1 MLVTDPAL
9 GNLIPVL
16 TEQVLA
22 SLTLKYKL
30 MKKNQIYPPERK
42 RYLTPK
48 LLLSMKLTALLFLM
62 SILGVTAN
70 TYSQQSKFDM
80 HYTNVSIKDIISEIK
95 ARSDFQF
102 FYSNDDFD
110 VNQKVDV
117 QVTDASVEEVLDQLL
132 GSMDV
137 IYKIVDKSV
146 IISKNDMRWS
156 FDQRIQ
162 QQQTV
167 SGTVTDASGE
177 SLPGVTVVVK
187 GTTTGTITNFDGA
200 YSLPNIP
207 GDGILVFSF
216 VGMESQEVVVAGQ
229 SVINVVLESKVS
241 DIGEVVVVGYGV
253 QRREAVTGSVASI
266 AGESLRDIPASN
278 FTQALQGRL
287 PGVEFAQTSSRPGAT
302 MQIRI
307 RGTRSLTAS
316 NDPLIVLDGIPF
328 VGSIN
333 EINTNDIQSM
343 DILKDASAT
352 AIYGSRG
359 ANGVILITTNKG
371 KQGQKARVTYN
382 GRQGVSKIFAKYPMM
397 NGPEFI
403 ALRAARGQFTNGPDE
418 FDEVNTDWQDLFFRN
433 GTQSSHDIGLSGGSA
448 NGSYSF
454 NIGYLNDQGV
464 IPTNQFTRYSLRSSV
479 DQEVG
484 KHFRFGFNSNNNY
497 NFTEGN
503 QVGLY
508 GVLSMSPIADP
519 YNEDG
524 TLKRTIRMPL
534 DEAYTI
540 TRGVVEG
547 LEDEWL
553 EHNRGYATYN
563 SVYGEVKIPWVEGLK
578 YRATLGLDFI
588 QANNGSY
595 TAEGVNSSN
604 PDTESTASISNYHTY
619 HWTIENLLT
628 YDRMFDDKHR
638 VNVVAL
644 YAAEQNTSFNSGTDA
659 KGIPSESFQYYSL
672 SNSLGEIT
680 ATNPAN
686 GGYTQT
692 GLVSYMG
699 RVMYEYSDK
708 YMLTATVRT
717 DASSRLA
724 EGHKWHTYP
733 AVSAGWNV
741 MNEPFMQDFR
751 ILDRLKIRVGY
762 GQTSNQAVDAFSTL
776 GRLSSRN
783 YNFGDAT
790 YATGYYVT
798 QLPNPNL
805 GWEYSET
812 WNYGAD
818 FALLKNRLSG
828 TIEYYVTNTK
838 DILLGLGLPRTSG
851 VSSYTANIGE
861 TQNRGLELSLNGAI
875 LNDVNGWTWEAG
887 LNFYTNKNELVA
899 LASGQERDE
908 GNAWFVGYSINSI
921 YDYERVGL
929 WQEDDQHRDIL
940 EPGGNVGMIKVKYT
954 GDYNDDGTPV
964 RQIGADDRQI
974 LELDPD
980 FQGGFNTRVAYKG
993 FDLSLIGSFQSG
1005 GILVSTLNGPSSYL
1019 NLMSGRRG
1027 NIKVDYWTPE
1037 NTGAKYPNPAGVI
1050 SGDNPKYLSTMAY
1063 FNGSFLK
1070 VRNISL
1076 GYDFSQS
1083 LLKASGV
1090 SMRMYATV
1098 QNPFVMF
1105 SDFNKEMGLDPE
1117 TNSRGDQN
1125 VATGGYNNRILT
1137 VGFNSPSTRN
1147 YIIGVNLIF

>member
-1 MLVTDPAL
+1 
-9 GNLIPVL
+9 
-16 TEQVLA
+16 
-22 SLTLKYKL
+22 
-30 MKKNQIYPPERK
+30 MKKNVIYPPERM
-42 RYLTPK
+42 RYYTTK
-48 LLLSMKLTALLFLM
+48 LLLTMKLTIFLFLVSM
-62 SILGVTAN
+62 LAASAN
-70 TYSQQSKFDM
+70 TYSQQSKFSVQYKD
-80 HYTNVSIKDIISEIK
+80 VSIKVVLNELKSM
-95 ARSDFQF
+95 SDLQF

-110 VNQKVDV
+110 VNQKVNV
-117 QVTDASVEEVLDQLL
+117 EVTNASVEEILDQLL
-132 GSMDV
+132 GSADV
-137 IYKIVDKSV
+137 TYKIVDNSV
-146 IISKNDMRWS
+146 IISKNDMKWS
-156 FDQRIQ
+156 FDKTQ

-167 SGTVTDASGE
+167 SGKVTDAAGLP
-177 SLPGVTVVVK
+177 LPGVTVLVK
-187 GTTTGTITNFDGA
+187 GTTNGTITTFDGT
-200 YSLPNIP
+200 YTLSGIP
-207 GDGILVFSF
+207 ADATLQFSF
-216 VGMESQEVVVAGQ
+216 VGMEPQEIAVSGRSQ
-229 SVINVVLESKVS
+229 INVVLQEQT
-241 DIGEVVVVGYGV
+241 IGLEEVVAIGYGV

-266 AGESLRDIPASN
+266 GGEALRDIPASN

-287 PGVEFAQTSSRPGAT
+287 PGVEFAQTSTRPGAT

-307 RGTRSLTAS
+307 RGTRSLSAS

-328 VGSIN
+328 VGSIS
-333 EINTNDIQSM
+333 EINTNDIKSM

-371 KQGQKARVTYN
+371 QQGQKAKITYN
-382 GRQGVSKIFAKYPMM
+382 GRQSVNEIFAKYPMM
-397 NGPEFI
+397 NGKEFV
-403 ALRAARGQFTNGPDE
+403 ALRAAANKYTNTTEE
-418 FDEVNTDWQDLFFRN
+418 FDNMNTDWQDLFFRN
-433 GTQSSHDIGLSGGSA
+433 GYQTSHDIGLSGGTA

-454 NIGYLNDQGV
+454 NIGYLQDQGV
-464 IPTNQFTRYSLRSSV
+464 IPTNKFTRYSLRSSV

-484 KHFRFGFNSNNNY
+484 EYFRFGFNSNNNY

-503 QVGLY
+503 QIGLY

-519 YNEDG
+519 YDEDG
-524 TLKRTIRMPL
+524 TLKRTIKMPL
-534 DEAYTI
+534 DEQYVI
-540 TRGVVEG
+540 TRDLVEG
-547 LEDEWL
+547 LEDQWL
-553 EHNRGYATYN
+553 QHNRGYATYN

-578 YRATLGLDFI
+578 FRTTLGLDFI
-588 QANNGSY
+588 QANNGNY
-595 TAEGVNSSN
+595 TAEGINSSN
-604 PDTESTASISNYHTY
+604 ADTESTASISNYHTY

-628 YDRMFDDKHR
+628 YDRMFADKHR

-644 YAAEQNTSFNSGTDA
+644 YSAEQNTSFNSGTNA
-659 KGIPSESFQYYSL
+659 KGIPSEAFQYYSL

-680 ATNPAN
+680 TTNPAD
-686 GGYTQT
+686 GGYTQS

-708 YMLTATVRT
+708 YMLSATVRT

-733 AVSAGWNV
+733 AVSAGWN
-741 MNEPFMQDFR
+741 MKNEPFMQD
-751 ILDRLKIRVGY
+751 IPAIDRLKIRAGY
-762 GQTSNQAVDAFSTL
+762 GQTSNQAVGAFSTL
-776 GRLSSRN
+776 GKLSSRD

-798 QLPNPNL
+798 QLPNADL

-812 WNYGAD
+812 WNYGVD
-818 FALLKNRLSG
+818 FSLLKNRLSG

-861 TQNRGLELSLNGAI
+861 TQNKGLELSLNGTI
-875 LNDVNGWTWEAG
+875 LNNVNGWTWEAG
-887 LNFYTNKNELVA
+887 INLYTNKNELTA
-899 LASGQERDE
+899 LASGQKRDE
-908 GNAWFVGYSINSI
+908 GNGWFVGYSINSI

-929 WQEDDQHRDIL
+929 WQEGDPHMDIL
-940 EPGGNVGMIKVKYT
+940 EPGGNDRIGMIKVKYT
-954 GDYNDDGTPV
+954 GDYNDDGTPT
-964 RQIGADDRQI
+964 RQIGPDDRQI
-974 LELDPD
+974 LEVDPD
-980 FQGGFNTRVAYKG
+980 FQGGFNTRVSYKG

-1005 GILVSTLNGPSSYL
+1005 GILVSTLNGPYSYL
-1019 NLMSGRRG
+1019 NMMTGRRG

-1037 NTGAKYPNPAGVI
+1037 NTDAKYPNPAGVL
-1050 SGDNPKYLSTMAY
+1050 SGDNPKYATTLAY
-1063 FNGSFLK
+1063 FNGSYLK

-1076 GYDFSQS
+1076 GYNFNQS
-1083 LLKASGV
+1083 LLKTSGV
-1090 SMRMYATV
+1090 NMRMYLTV

-1147 YIIGVNLIF
+1147 YIIGVNLTF